1 MRNWLKTVLF
11 VSAFSPALLVLAGVR
26 VYSIGGFDVL
36 AIQLT
41 IVSLI
46 GTILPFLIL
55 YLVSKEAQKEN
66 FSAKKV
72 ESADYF
78 LLVFLASY
86 TAPVVMKMAEISFFT
101 ASIVVAL
108 IFVVAWFV
116 SNIPSHPML
125 YLVKFRFYKVESSE
139 GMVYMLITRRT
150 IRSPKDIKQIAKISD
165 GMIME

>member
-11 VSAFSPALLVLAGVR
+11 ISAFSPALLVLAAVR
-26 VYSIGGFDVL
+26 VYSIGSFDVL
-36 AIQLT
+36 AIQLA
-41 IVSLI
+41 IVSIL
-46 GTILPFLIL
+46 GAILPFLIL

-86 TAPVVMKMAEISFFT
+86 AAPVVMKMADISFFT

-108 IFVVAWFV
+108 MFVVAWFV

-139 GMVYMLITRRT
+139 GMVYMLITRRI
-150 IRSPKDIKQIAKISD
+150 IRSPKDIKQITKISD

>member
-11 VSAFSPALLVLAGVR
+11 VSAFSPALLVVAAVR
-26 VYSIGGFDVL
+26 VYSIGSFDVL
-36 AIQLT
+36 SIQLT

-46 GTILPFLIL
+46 GTILPLLIL
-55 YLVSKEAQKEN
+55 YLVGKEAQKEN

-86 TAPVVMKMAEISFFT
+86 AAPVVMKMAEISFFT
-101 ASIVVAL
+101 ASIVVAV

-139 GMVYMLITRRT
+139 GVVYMLITRRT
-150 IRSPKDIKQIAKISD
+150 IRSPKDIKKITKISD